1 MNTHAVDAFHK
12 MVRSEAVCRV
22 DVVPAR
28 RHEHLELP
36 GDGPAGSDD
45 DDPPDVSGKACAGGA
60 VLAAA
65 VHGVPRDQHRHD
77 TGLAGS
83 GSHADRKAHQV
94 AAPPARTLAKFT
106 QFAAIV
112 GCDLGQ
118 VHDGLDG
125 LALGPERA
133 VSRPFSWRAT
143 PVLKERTRGAGRA
156 SPSSVTPVPHQS
168 PEALDEQGVVDL
180 AVGVFGQQCLHW
192 CLKHRGRRLN
202 AAHGE
207 PATQDFVDGI
217 LLVSGASP
225 VPIRLLV
232 GAMQRRLRPMVLQNQ
247 RTAVGHGGESITEE
261 SRTNPV
267 GLTGVV
273 EQAKNQQTTDAAGR
287 VNR

>member
-94 AAPPARTLAKFT
+94 AAPPARTLAKFHAVRCYRGLRPRSSTRWSRRPRAGPRTGCIAALLLEGDSST
-106 QFAAIV
+106 QGANA
-112 GCDLGQ
+112 
-118 VHDGLDG
+118 
-125 LALGPERA
+125 
-133 VSRPFSWRAT
+133 WRWSCLSIQRDSSPA
-143 PVLKERTRGAGRA
+143 PVAGGARRAGR
-156 SPSSVTPVPHQS
+156 
-168 PEALDEQGVVDL
+168 
-180 AVGVFGQQCLHW
+180 C
-192 CLKHRGRRLN
+192 
-202 AAHGE
+202 
-207 PATQDFVDGI
+207 
-217 LLVSGASP
+217 
-225 VPIRLLV
+225 
-232 GAMQRRLRPMVLQNQ
+232 
-247 RTAVGHGGESITEE
+247 
-261 SRTNPV
+261 
-267 GLTGVV
+267 
-273 EQAKNQQTTDAAGR
+273 
-287 VNR
+287 